1 MEIIRNMSQERMEWL
16 NRIHIYSIEDVKLN
30 NPKDLYQEILDLGH
44 PEDEH
49 FYWAIVG
56 AARDRDTSDILRD
69 LDQAKRDDYVAEA
82 KS

>member
-1 MEIIRNMSQERMEWL
+1 MSQERMEWL
-16 NRIHIYSIEDVKLN
+16 NRIHIYSIEDLKLN
-30 NPKDLYQEILDLGH
+30 NPKDLYQEIIDLGH

-69 LDQAKRDDYVAEA
+69 IDQAKIDDSIAEA